1 MKDQLGI
8 ILAHCPVWP
17 EGLPRTSKPPSSTC
31 QNSHSWAT
39 VCVAATQ
46 RQLAAFQ
53 SLHSADQPAGI
64 DFWLDEHMLG
74 LLLCVP
80 CSILWQYRNLSRMS
94 NSRST
99 EKSLPLSVP
108 VSVRQMK
115 QFLTEQVNV
124 RLGLYSSH
132 VRSSGRWRQCARV

>member
-1 MKDQLGI
+1 MKDQLEI

-31 QNSHSWAT
+31 QNSHSW
-39 VCVAATQ
+39 ATQ

-74 LLLCVP
+74 LLLCVQ
-80 CSILWQYRNLSRMS
+80 CVQYFVAVQEFVKDVKFEVNGEVV
-94 NSRST
+94 T
-99 EKSLPLSVP
+99 PL
-108 VSVRQMK
+108 
-115 QFLTEQVNV
+115 FLY
-124 RLGLYSSH
+124 RCD
-132 VRSSGRWRQCARV
+132 R